1 MKKRYVALAGAF
13 GVLLGGCSRLE
24 ELPSPEL
31 RPVSAAP
38 DGPHLEL
45 GDLDKKVAVIEKQQG
60 VQVGVA
66 LFDGTQDITAGSV
79 GVMPAW
85 STIKVPIAL
94 VAQEHCPYGESALE
108 GLTEA
113 AIEWSD
119 NDATDQLWVC
129 IGSDAEA
136 GRLVSEEIAKSGVT
150 VTPEPAWGTTSWT
163 LPGQARYG
171 YQLAEVPADDP
182 VIVEMRK
189 IVDEHRYGLG
199 QLDNVPFK
207 GGWSDAP
214 DGSWHT
220 RQFGFI
226 TVGQTTYGIAIA
238 ARSLDGSE
246 EDCQEALT
254 QVADYL
260 KEAKVD

>member
-1 MKKRYVALAGAF
+1 MPEMGPVVAL
-13 GVLLGGCSRLE
+13 S
-24 ELPSPEL
+24 
-31 RPVSAAP
+31 
-38 DGPHLEL
+38 DGPHLDL
-45 GDLDKKVAVIEKQQG
+45 SDLDENVAEIEEQLD

-66 LFDGTQDITAGSV
+66 VFDGTQDITAGSV

-94 VAQEHCPYGESALE
+94 VAQKHCSYGEKALE
-108 GLTEA
+108 KLTEA

-119 NDATDQLWVC
+119 NDATDQLWGC
-129 IGSDAEA
+129 LGSAADAS
-136 GRLVSEEIAKSGVT
+136 RLVSEEIAKSGVT
-150 VTPEPAWGTTSWT
+150 VKPQPAWGTTAWT

-171 YQLAEVPADDP
+171 YQLAAVPEDNP
-182 VIVEMRK
+182 VIVDMHK

-207 GGWSDAP
+207 GGWSDAD

-220 RQFGFI
+220 RQFGFTTI
-226 TVGQTTYGIAIA
+226 GETTYGIAIA

-254 QVADYL
+254 HVADYL